1 MPANGLI
8 APLHTFDDTEHH
20 AGNWGPAGRYG
31 TGDFPGTAKFRYEQ
45 EHRGATLN
53 HKNPM
58 QLVLSGN
65 PTHHTITA
73 AAGNGGGDASPRAAH
88 YTHLTPPRAG

>member
-20 AGNWGPAGRYG
+20 AGNWGNAGRYG

-45 EHRGATLN
+45 EHRGATLT

-65 PTHHTITA
+65 PTYP
-73 AAGNGGGDASPRAAH
+73 N
-88 YTHLTPPRAG
+88 L

>member
-20 AGNWGPAGRYG
+20 AGNWGNAGRYG

-65 PTHHTITA
+65 PTYP
-73 AAGNGGGDASPRAAH
+73 N
-88 YTHLTPPRAG
+88 L

>member
-1 MPANGLI
+1 MVGAVRRRAL
-8 APLHTFDDTEHH
+8 A
-20 AGNWGPAGRYG
+20 
-31 TGDFPGTAKFRYEQ
+31 Q

-65 PTHHTITA
+65 PTY
-73 AAGNGGGDASPRAAH
+73 PRQGLHSIA
-88 YTHLTPPRAG
+88 TR